1 MPDPDQRDSPH
12 EGSVTPEDVLPIL
25 AERTLHA
32 EDDLFSVI
40 PILGEPVG
48 QRLLDD
54 WVDQAVD
61 LLRAIGESASELDQR
76 LALARAAHP
85 DSAGRSERP
94 ARGTSAGG
102 GSGLGLGLGLNDE
115 AAQQDTSAWAHSAVG
130 HRPPPFDEELPE

>member
-76 LALARAAHP
+76 LALAHAAQQ
-85 DSAGRSERP
+85 DAAGRSERP

-102 GSGLGLGLGLNDE
+102 GLGLDDE
-115 AAQQDTSAWAHSAVG
+115 AAQQDTSAWARSAVG